1 MGAVVK
7 SIGPQS
13 TPYFEALLPLL
24 PSCFDPADFFLMRQT
39 FIAVLGFLTT
49 ALGDSMVSYL
59 QLLLPIVQ
67 QGMVDELAETRRVTA
82 LLITALCRAC
92 GEAAL
97 PFYPTFL
104 QVLRSKERCVG
115 KEG

>member
-1 MGAVVK
+1 MLDATNDDGDDGDGRAELGPHWLVEHVLVFMGAVGK
-7 SIGPQS
+7 SIGPHA

-24 PSCFDPADFFLMRQT
+24 PSCFDPADFFLVRQT

-67 QGMVDELAETRRVTA
+67 QGMVDELAETDRKSTR
-82 LLITALCRAC
+82 LN
-92 GEAAL
+92 
-97 PFYPTFL
+97 Y
-104 QVLRSKERCVG
+104 SH
-115 KEG
+115 